1 MRTAKQRKASSIAST
16 GDRAFGKPRPKP
28 ARPAHGDR
36 RQMSGP
42 PDAHVGD
49 RDQNRGGAL
58 VAAVGLAFGILEARL
73 PARDRA
79 TCRDFMGDKET
90 KGQQGSLEIK
100 KRISIVP
107 VHQYD
112 EARRARRCV
121 RSCGCCRALVEVTGC
136 QRIAEPSTI
145 SVHELHTADHPQGL
159 PIQNFEDQ
167 SLIDS
172 CRERRRSVRC
182 CSIYC
187 ERRGWTVGSA
197 S

>member
-1 MRTAKQRKASSIAST
+1 
-16 GDRAFGKPRPKP
+16 
-28 ARPAHGDR
+28 
-36 RQMSGP
+36 
-42 PDAHVGD
+42 
-49 RDQNRGGAL
+49 
-58 VAAVGLAFGILEARL
+58 
-73 PARDRA
+73 
-79 TCRDFMGDKET
+79 MGDKET

-112 EARRARRCV
+112 EARSARRRV
-121 RSCGCCRALVEVTGC
+121 RSCEYCRALVEVTGC

-145 SVHELHTADHPQGL
+145 SVHELHTAAHAQGL

-172 CRERRRSVRC
+172 CRERYRRSVFC
-182 CSIYC
+182 CSIYG

-197 S
+197 RRLGSTLP

>member
-1 MRTAKQRKASSIAST
+1 
-16 GDRAFGKPRPKP
+16 
-28 ARPAHGDR
+28 
-36 RQMSGP
+36 MSGP

-79 TCRDFMGDKET
+79 RYRDFMGDKEIRKLKVSRAHLKSRSESLSCQCINMT
-90 KGQQGSLEIK
+90 KL
-100 KRISIVP
+100 
-107 VHQYD
+107 
-112 EARRARRCV
+112 A
-121 RSCGCCRALVEVTGC
+121 ALVVVSGVVGATDC

-145 SVHELHTADHPQGL
+145 SVHELHTVAHAQRL

-172 CRERRRSVRC
+172 WRERFRRSVFC

-187 ERRGWTVGSA
+187 ERVGWTVGSA
-197 S
+197 RRLGSTLP